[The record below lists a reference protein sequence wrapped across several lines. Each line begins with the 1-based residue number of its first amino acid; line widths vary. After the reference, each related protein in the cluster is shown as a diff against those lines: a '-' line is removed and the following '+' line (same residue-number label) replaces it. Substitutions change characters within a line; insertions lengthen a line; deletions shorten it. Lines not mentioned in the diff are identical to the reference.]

1 MAPLIRCETRH
12 RRAAAAVRGWVGKK
26 RLPEAVMADVGWSGA
41 LIAAIFVVD
50 VVVFI
55 GLVRE
60 DWRDHL
66 RHRRHR
72 RMA

>member
-1 MAPLIRCETRH
+1 MAE
-12 RRAAAAVRGWVGKK
+12 
-26 RLPEAVMADVGWSGA
+26 VGWSGV

-60 DWRDHL
+60 DWRD
-66 RHRRHR
+66 RARPRRDR